1 MTTTNAR
8 GAAGRE
14 PVSRRDFLAASG
26 KTALG
31 AAMVCGAGT
40 LVVPSQG
47 WGMEL
52 KALAPRTMATLIQMA
67 RDIYPHDRVAD
78 RYYAKA
84 VKGFDEKSAEDE
96 ALHRMIEES
105 AKDLDARSVA
115 RLSELGLSGE
125 EGEGGYLDLGWEED
139 RVRVLRDIEDTELFQ
154 TIRGSLVVGLYN
166 QKAIWP
172 LFGYEG
178 ASAHLGGYLER
189 GFDDIDWV

>member
-1 MTTTNAR
+1 MR
-8 GAAGRE
+8 VLDKRE
-14 PVSRRDFLAASG
+14 TVSRRDFLAGSG

-31 AAMVCGAGT
+31 AAMVAGAGT

-52 KALAPRTMATLIQMA
+52 KALKPETMATLIQMA

-78 RYYAKA
+78 KYYAKA
-84 VKGFDEKSAEDE
+84 MKAHDTDDAKD
-96 ALHRMIEES
+96 MIEEGVAALNES
-105 AKDLDARSVA
+105 A
-115 RLSELGLSGE
+115 
-125 EGEGGYLDLGWEED
+125 GEGGYLGSGWEKD
-139 RVRVLRDIEDTELFQ
+139 RVALLRDIEDSGFFQ
-154 TIRGSLVVGLYN
+154 AVRGSLVVGLYN

-178 ASAHLGGYLER
+178 ASAHKGGYIER